1 MLPKPPSWLWLTS
14 SVFTSSALSSFTS
27 SCLFSSCSSVA
38 GAGSSWS
45 ARGRVLFS
53 IFSFFL
59 LTSLKRS
66 EWVSLPSLRF

>member
-1 MLPKPPSWLWLTS
+1 MLPKAPSWLWLTS
-14 SVFTSSALSSFTS
+14 SVFTSSLSSFTS

-45 ARGRVLFS
+45 VRGRVLFS

-59 LTSLKRS
+59 LTSLRRS